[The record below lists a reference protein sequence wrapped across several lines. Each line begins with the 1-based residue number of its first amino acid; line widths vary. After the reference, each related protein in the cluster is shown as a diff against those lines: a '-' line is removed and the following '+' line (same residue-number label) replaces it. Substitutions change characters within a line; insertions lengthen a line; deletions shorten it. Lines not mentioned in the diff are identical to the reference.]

1 MNPVQQRFI
10 IFCAFVALIIGG
22 AAFFIGRSLTGTSTE
37 VDLNA
42 KSKNIQAAEKGPT
55 LVERLGV
62 DDGASIAIAYGAD
75 MQGSLETCGWKL
87 HPQGGLARRA
97 KYVEAFKEKYK
108 DTIPLL
114 HVDIGHL
121 FSEDLAANKPE
132 TLRDDVLVMN
142 QWILKAFSQFK
153 LDAVNFGFR
162 DLLYGKVVLEKGKYD
177 AQVKE
182 TPMLGEMISANIIPA
197 VDLNRN
203 VALKPYVIRE
213 VTGKRFGSKTSLKVG
228 FIGVSEPWPGGNTGF
243 VINDPVEKVKA
254 ILPEVRSKSDL
265 VVVLAYCS
273 LGVSREIIKQN
284 PDIDVLIAGNAVPL
298 PPPAQREG
306 KTIFVYS
313 VQQTKSL
320 GELRLYLDS
329 DCKVKDYLNRYILL
343 DTAIPDQAEA
353 AKVVANAKA
362 EIDVVKAKIA
372 ASEQAELELLRK
384 NPEQNPGQ
392 TPVQNATG
400 QPKSPVNPPKGK
412 QNSAVKN
419 EF

>member
-1 MNPVQQRFI
+1 
-10 IFCAFVALIIGG
+10 
-22 AAFFIGRSLTGTSTE
+22 
-37 VDLNA
+37 
-42 KSKNIQAAEKGPT
+42 
-55 LVERLGV
+55 
-62 DDGASIAIAYGAD
+62 
-75 MQGSLETCGWKL
+75 
-87 HPQGGLARRA
+87 
-97 KYVEAFKEKYK
+97 
-108 DTIPLL
+108 
-114 HVDIGHL
+114 
-121 FSEDLAANKPE
+121 
-132 TLRDDVLVMN
+132 MN